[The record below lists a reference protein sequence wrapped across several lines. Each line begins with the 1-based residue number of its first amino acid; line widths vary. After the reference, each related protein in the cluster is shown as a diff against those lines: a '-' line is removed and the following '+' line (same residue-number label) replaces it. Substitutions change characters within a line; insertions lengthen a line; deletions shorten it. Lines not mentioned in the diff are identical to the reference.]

1 MHACIGGPAVNGRD
15 FPTRIGNEVKL
26 RVADGIIDSETPSAI
41 SSRDPFEPDNRSSRA
56 GAMIVL
62 LGALILGADA
72 IAFIACNMSVIA

>member
-1 MHACIGGPAVNGRD
+1 M
-15 FPTRIGNEVKL
+15 
-26 RVADGIIDSETPSAI
+26 IDSDTASAI
-41 SSRDPFEPDNRSSRA
+41 SSRDPFEPDNRRSRA